1 MHLYHTFDNRKQSV
15 HAVIGAVVSSFG
27 RQDKAPVVADADN
40 VTAAV
45 CFMSCEDDSVSRDV
59 SETCTRDSIKGEMKH
74 FHE

>member
-40 VTAAV
+40 VTAAT
-45 CFMSCEDDSVSRDV
+45 CFTSCEDDSVSRDV
-59 SETCTRDSIKGEMKH
+59 YSFLKLAPGTVLKGR
-74 FHE
+74 